1 MSIAILASVIF
12 ILGYIGITLEHKT
25 HINKSA
31 FALITGTVLWALV
44 GLTSPHS
51 IDEHI
56 VEAGFDI
63 FSITIFLLGAMSLV
77 EILIHYRLF
86 DIIRD
91 KLLTFNVS
99 LKAQFILVS
108 ILAFFLSA
116 IIDNMTATIVLI
128 QIARKFFWKENLL
141 VAAVAIVISANAGG
155 AFSPIGDVTTIM
167 LWIAGKFSAVD
178 IILKGFLPA
187 VALTVVSTTLLS
199 FKIKKEDSISSEKI
213 EPSAKLTRGEKTVIV
228 FAMFSFLLPI
238 LAKTFHLP
246 PVIGILFGVGITWL
260 VVDSLKGVSTCRT
273 HLTASIENLVQKTD
287 IASIKFFVG
296 ILLAVSALS
305 ALGVLEYVSHF
316 IYGDGNGMGHI
327 IFGNIIIGIVSSVL
341 DNIPLTAIAIDI
353 LKTTDTN
360 LWILLALTVGTG
372 GSLLPIGSAAGVIA
386 MGMVKE
392 LSFKNYVRIGFIP
405 ALLGFIVAIGVWGL
419 QTFLF

>member
-1 MSIAILASVIF
+1 MTIGIIASIIF

-31 FALITGTVLWALV
+31 FALITGTLLWVLV
-44 GLTSPHS
+44 GLTNPHA

-56 VEAGFDI
+56 IEAGFDI

-91 KLLTFNVS
+91 KLLSFNVS
-99 LKAQFILVS
+99 IKKQFIILS
-108 ILAFFLSA
+108 ILAFFLSG
-116 IIDNMTATIVLI
+116 IIDNLTTTIVLI

-141 VAAVAIVISANAGG
+141 VAAVSIVIAANAGG

-167 LWIAGKFSAVD
+167 LWIAGKFSASE
-178 IILKGFLPA
+178 IILKGFLP
-187 VALTVVSTTLLS
+187 VVVLATISTFLLS
-199 FKIKKEDSISSEKI
+199 FKIKKEDTISEEIKVSE
-213 EPSAKLTRGEKTVIV
+213 PMTSGEKVVIT
-228 FAMFSFLLPI
+228 AALFSFLLPI
-238 LAKTFHLP
+238 LAKTVHLP
-246 PVIGILFGVGITWL
+246 PVMGILLGVGVTWFI
-260 VVDSLKGVSTCRT
+260 VDLLKGVSTCRT

-287 IASIKFFVG
+287 ISSIKFFIG

-305 ALGVLEYVSHF
+305 ALGILEYVSHV
-316 IYGDGNGMGHI
+316 IYGETGEVMRI
-327 IFGNIIIGIVSSVL
+327 ISGNIIIGLISSIL

-353 LKTTDTN
+353 LETTDTD
-360 LWILLALTVGTG
+360 LWILLALSVGTG
-372 GSLLPIGSAAGVIA
+372 GSLLPIGSASGVIA
-386 MGMVKE
+386 MGLIKDLTFKE
-392 LSFKNYVRIGFIP
+392 YIRIGFIP
-405 ALLGFIVAIGVWGL
+405 AFVAFCFAVLVWAA